1 MCLGALVLLW
11 VAAVRC
17 LVSVRVVSVG
27 WVLLVCGICNWLCT
41 GGFCCFALGCWF
53 VGFEF
58 SVWVLVIW
66 GLVNS

>member
-1 MCLGALVLLW
+1 MLAGCCW
-11 VAAVRC
+11 F
-17 LVSVRVVSVG
+17 
-27 WVLLVCGICNWLCT
+27 CGICNWLCT